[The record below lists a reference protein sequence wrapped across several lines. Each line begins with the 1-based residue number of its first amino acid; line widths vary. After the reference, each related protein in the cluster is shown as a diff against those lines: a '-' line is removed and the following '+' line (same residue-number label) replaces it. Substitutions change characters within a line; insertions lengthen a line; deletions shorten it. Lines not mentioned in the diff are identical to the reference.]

1 VITPVPYLQWAT
13 AAGDAAAAVG
23 NATTGSG
30 SSQHAV
36 AGNSSRL
43 AMKLPSVAVCMEWVG
58 LASLRSVPWMQL
70 TSL

>member
-1 VITPVPYLQWAT
+1 MPYLQWAT

-23 NATTGSG
+23 NATTGSSG
-30 SSQHAV
+30 SSRHAV

-70 TSL
+70 TSM